1 VPAYISRS
9 RNLASRRL
17 EDETIIMSVRSS
29 TLYTL
34 NESATRIWQAADGRT
49 SIEDIA
55 RTVVVEEY
63 EVDYDTALQDILALA
78 RRLADDG
85 LLVVHENPLS
95 ATDTGAA

>member
-1 VPAYISRS
+1 MSVYISRS
-9 RNLASRRL
+9 RDLASRRL
-17 EDETIIMSVRSS
+17 DDETIIMSVRSS

-34 NESATRIWQAADGRT
+34 NESATRIWEAADGRT
-49 SIEDIA
+49 SVEDIA

-63 EVDYDTALQDILALA
+63 EVDFDTAVHDILALV

-85 LLVVHENPLS
+85 LLTVHENPVP

>member
-1 VPAYISRS
+1 MPAYLSRS
-9 RNLASRRL
+9 RNLATRRL

-34 NESATRIWQAADGRT
+34 NESATRIWQAADGQT

-63 EVDYDTALQDILALA
+63 EVDYDTALQDILALV